1 MRIRLLLSILPFLAS
16 CSFAFAKGPPSGW
29 NSLEGPSTVA
39 LNSCNPKA
47 VWGIVD
53 ILTALTVLSSGYVE
67 TLGNLE
73 TEGTRGRFIAPGAI
87 GAAVFAI
94 SASVG
99 FNRADNC
106 GKFRSESPQFFD
118 DFPEPQ
124 QELERTADSS
134 TRRDAN
140 LITSDELTEVFDRS
154 VFEAIQI
161 LRPGWLRRTGF
172 ARDLPGLI
180 IDNQRYTSTCPS
192 GTECDAAF
200 EFEILQTMRP
210 GDVETLTLLSASDA
224 STRWGTGY
232 PVGAIEVRTR
242 GR

>member
-1 MRIRLLLSILPFLAS
+1 MKIRLLLSILPFLAS
-16 CSFAFAKGPPSGW
+16 CSIAFAKGPPPGW
-29 NSLEGPSTVA
+29 NSLEGPGNVA

-53 ILTALTVLSSGYVE
+53 ILTALTVLGSGYVE

-73 TEGTRGRFIAPGAI
+73 PGENRGGSIAAGAV

-99 FNRADNC
+99 FKRADSC
-106 GKFRSESPQFFD
+106 GRFRSGSPQFFD
-118 DFPEPQ
+118 DFPEPSL
-124 QELERTADSS
+124 EPERTTDSG

-140 LITSDELTEVFDRS
+140 LITADELIEVSDRS
-154 VFEAIQI
+154 VYEAIQI

-172 ARDLPGLI
+172 AQDLPGLI
-180 IDNQRYTSTCPS
+180 IDNQRYTSTCPR
-192 GTECDAAF
+192 GRECTAAF

-210 GDVETLTLLSASDA
+210 GEVETLTLLSASDA
-224 STRWGTGY
+224 TTRWGTGY
-232 PVGAIEVRTR
+232 PVGAIVVTTR

>member
-1 MRIRLLLSILPFLAS
+1 MKIRLLLSILPFLAS

-29 NSLEGPSTVA
+29 NSSEGPGTIA

-73 TEGTRGRFIAPGAI
+73 PGENRGGSIAAGAI

-99 FNRADNC
+99 FKRADNC
-106 GKFRSESPQFFD
+106 GKFRSGSPQFFD

-124 QELERTADSS
+124 QEPQRTTDSS

-140 LITSDELTEVFDRS
+140 LITADELIEVSDRS

-161 LRPGWLRRTGF
+161 LRPGWLRKSGF
-172 ARDLPGLI
+172 AQELPGLI
-180 IDNQRYTSTCPS
+180 IDNQRYTSTCPR
-192 GTECDAAF
+192 GPACNAVD
-200 EFEILQTMRP
+200 EFGILQTMRP
-210 GDVETLTLLSASDA
+210 DEVETLTLLSASDA

-232 PVGAIEVRTR
+232 PVGAIVVRTR